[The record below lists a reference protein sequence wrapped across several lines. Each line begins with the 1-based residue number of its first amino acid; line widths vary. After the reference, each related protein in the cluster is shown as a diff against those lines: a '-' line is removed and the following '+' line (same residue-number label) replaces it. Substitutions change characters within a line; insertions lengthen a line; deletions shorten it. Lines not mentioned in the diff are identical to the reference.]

1 MANENREF
9 RQRCLYLLRTV
20 EEAIR
25 SHDIEIIKRTE
36 KKSNRRV
43 LTNATIFLAR
53 PCLTYLATASI
64 VRDSSVWGGTLSS
77 MGVELS

>member
-9 RQRCLYLLRTV
+9 RQRCLYLRRTV

-25 SHDIEIIKRTE
+25 DDDAEMITRTG
-36 KKSNRRV
+36 KQSDRTT
-43 LTNATIFLAR
+43 LTNITIFLAR
-53 PCLTYLATASI
+53 PCSTYLATASI
-64 VRDSSVWGGTLSS
+64 VRDSSVWGGTVSS